1 MFTSSEDP
9 LLRGTPARY
18 SSYKAN
24 VCWAVG
30 EECSVGPGQSEART
44 EVKLQLPCPHWWLL
58 CWPGLKGNMRMPGA
72 GVPWWEHAVKKIM
85 QPDRPFILA
94 PHKGTMPGRKGPP
107 TSGTRHTGSK
117 DPVLL
122 RPQTTKLSR
131 GAKVRKV
138 LHRRRQAEGIPQPG
152 L

>member
-1 MFTSSEDP
+1 
-9 LLRGTPARY
+9 
-18 SSYKAN
+18 
-24 VCWAVG
+24 
-30 EECSVGPGQSEART
+30 
-44 EVKLQLPCPHWWLL
+44 
-58 CWPGLKGNMRMPGA
+58 MPGA

-131 GAKVRKV
+131 GDKGKESFAQKKTGGGNSAARIMMSPVVRLRV
-138 LHRRRQAEGIPQPG
+138 
-152 L
+152 